1 MDNTATYPDIYEQGR
16 FGLQL
21 QMPSY
26 QTEFPHDLPFDPG
39 ATSSLFELN
48 YFPSTASR
56 LLLLI
61 PIALVLLVFFF
72 RKHIQSGFGHIGF
85 LIGMILVFFG
95 PLRLPSFFPFNT
107 TLGLVKAIGLLLTG
121 YAAVL
126 YVLKRVKFDL
136 FEIPSLARV
145 GVYIIS
151 LLLSVFVM
159 TNPSFFIA
167 DFGIVLTGVLFFI
180 LGFIYFTWSTAG
192 LLITTWAR
200 LLAIAGIIVL
210 TIFIDRGVGAE
221 IISLLF
227 QKYENFVFLHD
238 LSRGRIFSIIDFEYF
253 IPCVAIFIVG
263 FRLNKQ
269 RRSILEYYIFTTMS
283 FVAILLVN
291 YRYRFLTYVLG
302 LISISLF
309 TKTMAKAI
317 RKHTIILLVILSTLY
332 FGYSIAFFRST
343 ILDRFLVR
351 NYSED
356 QVSIDRRL
364 VMYQQ
369 AWELFQERPILG
381 VGLGNYKDNVQI
393 VYSRFGGRTYEPYY
407 KILQNV
413 YAYPHNWFLT
423 VLAENGIV
431 GFVVLMWML
440 GMFLVMDIRLYQK
453 LAGDRLLVFVTLS
466 TIGWLYVFANLFTM
480 MHVSLPMVIVFWACR
495 GMIERIHHEVFP
507 QGRKLSAPR

>member
-1 MDNTATYPDIYEQGR
+1 MDNTATYPDVYEQGR

-26 QTEFPHDLPFDPG
+26 QSEFPHDLPFDPG

-61 PIALVLLVFFF
+61 PLVIVLLVFFF
-72 RKHIQSGFGHIGF
+72 RKRIQSSIGHTGF
-85 LIGMILVFFG
+85 LIGMTLVFFG

-107 TLGLVKAIGLLLTG
+107 TLGLVKAIGLSLCAYALL
-121 YAAVL
+121 L
-126 YVLKRVKFDL
+126 YVLRRIKFDL
-136 FEIPSLARV
+136 FEMPSLARV

-159 TNPSFFIA
+159 TNPSFFVA
-167 DFGIVLTGVLFFI
+167 DFGIVVTGILFFF
-180 LGFIYFTWSTAG
+180 LGYIYFTWNMVG
-192 LLITTWAR
+192 LLIATWAR
-200 LLAIAGIIVL
+200 LLLIAGVIVVM
-210 TIFIDRGVGAE
+210 IFIDRGIGMEV
-221 IISLLF
+221 ISLLF

-238 LSRGRIFSIIDFEYF
+238 LTRGRIFSIIDFEYF

-263 FRLNKQ
+263 YRLNKQ
-269 RRSILEYYIFTTMS
+269 RRSLIEYYIFTALS
-283 FVAILLVN
+283 FSAILLVN
-291 YRYRFLTYVLG
+291 YRYRFLTYMLG
-302 LISISLF
+302 LVSISLF

-317 RKHTIILLVILSTLY
+317 RQHTVILLVVLSTLY
-332 FGYSIAFFRST
+332 FGYSMAFFRST
-343 ILDRFLVR
+343 ILDRFLVK
-351 NYSED
+351 NYAED

-431 GFVVLMWML
+431 GFIVLMWML
-440 GMFLVMDIRLYQK
+440 GMFFIMDIKLYRR
-453 LAGDRLLVFVTLS
+453 LAGDRLLAFMIIS

-495 GMIERIHHEVFP
+495 GMIERIYHEAFMR
-507 QGRKLSAPR
+507 GRLMAGSK